1 MKGEMPQDGFNYED
15 TFLSPTKYL
24 LLAAFAVA
32 MSGCGLVVL
41 ADDYQK
47 DVKKRDAEMQFI
59 RKQMLAHTQILANHG
74 KMINE
79 ARLQIRDALSLVK
92 SSAAGMRQ
100 KAAKKPKKKRAAPPE
115 GGREKT
121 AGDEAPPGEPGHVHP
136 KSVPRP
142 SPQLRGGLPR
152 AAGEAGSL
160 HPSARNA
167 RADAFGR

>member
-79 ARLQIRDALSLVK
+79 ARLQIRDAPFPGEK
-92 SSAAGMRQ
+92 FRRRDAAEGREEAQ
-100 KAAKKPKKKRAAPPE
+100 KETCGPPE
-115 GGREKT
+115 GGREKN
-121 AGDEAPPGEPGHVHP
+121 
-136 KSVPRP
+136 R
-142 SPQLRGGLPR
+142 RR
-152 AAGEAGSL
+152 
-160 HPSARNA
+160 
-167 RADAFGR
+167 